1 MSSNV
6 SSVSTQN
13 TPTHVEALP
22 EVVNST
28 FEERW
33 AAWVA
38 KGAEEDRKTR
48 RRAMAGAAVVTAG
61 LAVWLTIV
69 LFG

>member
-1 MSSNV
+1 MSANL
-6 SSVSTQN
+6 SSVSTQI

-33 AAWVA
+33 AAWA
-38 KGAEEDRKTR
+38 ARGASRDLAFR
-48 RRAMAGAAVVTAG
+48 RRVRVVAPILAVVAAVVYF
-61 LAVWLTIV
+61 LLVR
-69 LFG
+69 

>member
-13 TPTHVEALP
+13 PPTHVEALP

-33 AAWVA
+33 AAWA
-38 KGAEEDRKTR
+38 ARGASRDLAFR
-48 RRAMAGAAVVTAG
+48 RRVRVAAPILAVVAAVAYFLLVR
-61 LAVWLTIV
+61 
-69 LFG
+69 

>member
-1 MSSNV
+1 MSANV

-13 TPTHVEALP
+13 APTHVEALP

-38 KGAEEDRKTR
+38 RGASRDRAFR
-48 RRAMAGAAVVTAG
+48 RRVRVAAPILAVVAVVVYFL
-61 LAVWLTIV
+61 LAR
-69 LFG
+69 

>member
-1 MSSNV
+1 MSANLSPL
-6 SSVSTQN
+6 SPHT
-13 TPTHVEALP
+13 TPSHVEALP

-38 KGAEEDRKTR
+38 RGAARDRAFR
-48 RRAMAGAAVVTAG
+48 RRVRVAAPILAVVAAVVYF
-61 LAVWLTIV
+61 LLVR
-69 LFG
+69 

>member
-1 MSSNV
+1 MSTNV

-13 TPTHVEALP
+13 TATHLEALP
-22 EVVNST
+22 EVVDST

-38 KGAEEDRKTR
+38 RGASRDRAFR
-48 RRAMAGAAVVTAG
+48 RRLGIAAPILAVVAAVAY
-61 LAVWLTIV
+61 V
-69 LFG
+69 LLFR

>member
-1 MSSNV
+1 MSTNV

-13 TPTHVEALP
+13 PPTHVEALP
-22 EVVNST
+22 EVDNST

-38 KGAEEDRKTR
+38 RGAARDRAFR
-48 RRAMAGAAVVTAG
+48 RRVRVAAPILAVVAAVVYF
-61 LAVWLTIV
+61 LLVR
-69 LFG
+69 

>member
-1 MSSNV
+1 MSAHIT
-6 SSVSTQN
+6 SVATPN

-33 AAWVA
+33 AAWA
-38 KGAEEDRKTR
+38 ARGELHDLAFR
-48 RRAMAGAAVVTAG
+48 RRVKIAVPILAVVAAVVYF
-61 LAVWLTIV
+61 L
-69 LFG
+69 LFR